1 MGVILA
7 IAKATYRESI
17 RQRVL
22 FIVLLLGLLLIGVSV
37 AFSYL
42 STGEEFRFV
51 VDFGL
56 VGITLVGL
64 GLAVIL
70 GGFMIPNEVE
80 RRVVFTILSKPVSRM
95 QYLLGKF
102 LGACAVIFVL
112 DVLMGLAFLAA
123 YVLKHPQGWQGVN
136 PMLPMAIFA
145 IYLQTV
151 VLLATAL
158 MLSTVASPIF
168 TMIATG
174 FVYII
179 GAVNSSVTY
188 LSNRAESFG
197 MRLVFGVLSTIIPNF
212 NNFDLRPALLND
224 QPIQFW
230 PYLGGYVI
238 GYTILYCLAMLAIA
252 WLLFNEREF

>member
-1 MGVILA
+1 MGVVWA

-22 FIVLLLGLLLIGVSV
+22 FVVFILGLMLIAVSV

-56 VGITLVGL
+56 VGITMVGL

-70 GGFMIPNEVE
+70 GGFMIPTEIE

-95 QYLLGKF
+95 QYLVGKF
-102 LGACAVIFVL
+102 LGAASVIFVL
-112 DVLMGLAFLAA
+112 DVLMGVAFCLA
-123 YVLKHPQGWQGVN
+123 YVNKHPQGIHGFTY
-136 PMLPMAIFA
+136 MLPMALLAVYF
-145 IYLQTV
+145 QTII
-151 VLLATAL
+151 LLATAL
-158 MLSTVASPIF
+158 MLSTIASPVF

-174 FVYII
+174 FVYIM

-188 LSNRAESFG
+188 LSNRADSIFTRPIRHFLRG
-197 MRLVFGVLSTIIPNF
+197 WSRGVRSARGWTRRGTSPNRGVCARGPCVRRRTSGAPWRCASGA
-212 NNFDLRPALLND
+212 DTRRAPGA
-224 QPIQFW
+224 P
-230 PYLGGYVI
+230 
-238 GYTILYCLAMLAIA
+238 
-252 WLLFNEREF
+252 

>member
-22 FIVLLLGLLLIGVSV
+22 LVVLLLGLMLIGVSY

-56 VGITLVGL
+56 VGITLVGV

-70 GGFMIPNEVE
+70 GGFMIPNEVD
-80 RRVVFTILSKPVSRM
+80 RRVVFTILSKPVSRF

-102 LGACAVIFVL
+102 VGAAAVIAMIDL
-112 DVLMGLAFLAA
+112 LMGLAFILA
-123 YVLKHPQGWQGVN
+123 YVKKHPLGMDALNLVV
-136 PMLPMAIFA
+136 PMSIFT
-145 IYLQTV
+145 IYLQTI
-151 VLLATAL
+151 VLLSIAT
-158 MLSTVASPIF
+158 MLSTIASPIF

-174 FVYII
+174 FAYIV
-179 GAVNSSVTY
+179 GAVNSSVLY
-188 LSNRAESFG
+188 LSTRSDDTATKV
-197 MRLVFGVLSTIIPNF
+197 VFGVLSKLIPAF
-212 NNFDLRPALLND
+212 NNFDLRAVLLEQTALDINGLLVN
-224 QPIQFW
+224 
-230 PYLGGYVI
+230 VV
-238 GYTILYCLAMLAIA
+238 GYTVIYCLVVLALA
-252 WLLFNEREF
+252 WIMFNEREF

>member
-1 MGVILA
+1 MGVALA

-22 FIVLLLGLLLIGVSV
+22 LVVFLLGLLLIGVSY

-64 GLAVIL
+64 GLAIIL

-80 RRVVFTILSKPVSRM
+80 RRVIFTVLSKPVSRF
-95 QYLLGKF
+95 QYLLGKL
-102 LGACAVIFVL
+102 LGAAMVIFVI
-112 DVLMGLAFLAA
+112 DVLMGLAFIVA
-123 YVLKHPQGWQGVN
+123 YIVKHPQGMDGFTWV
-136 PMLPMAIFA
+136 LPMAILCV
-145 IYLQTV
+145 YLQTI

-158 MLSTVASPIF
+158 MLSTIASPVF

-188 LSNRAESFG
+188 LSSRAEDFLT
-197 MRLVFGVLSTIIPNF
+197 RLVFGVLSKLIPAF

-224 QPIQFW
+224 QSVAFW
-230 PYLGGYVI
+230 PYLGRDVI
-238 GYTILYCLAMLAIA
+238 GYTLLYSAFMLLLA
-252 WLLFNEREF
+252 WVLFNEREF